1 MDWDGE
7 IIMHYLLS
15 VGISLYER
23 SRRTSE
29 QTLKVLVLEQAL
41 AGAGGSL
48 SSPHRLLLVLDWK
61 GDGHGLVDRGVWLK
75 QRSLA
80 QTLDLELLRNLEEG
94 LEAVLG
100 DVNLAEVDEV
110 HQRGQVIGPHVRE
123 EEDGMLCGMNG
134 AQQLGEVT
142 RARAQDDAVRLDSRA
157 LAR

>member
-1 MDWDGE
+1 M
-7 IIMHYLLS
+7 
-15 VGISLYER
+15 
-23 SRRTSE
+23 
-29 QTLKVLVLEQAL
+29 LEQAL

-48 SSPHRLLLVLDWK
+48 SSPQRFLLVLDWE

-100 DVNLAEVDEV
+100 DVDLAEVDEV

-142 RARAQDDAVRLDSRA
+142 RARTQDDAVRLDSRA